1 MPTKHLPEDYVLVLQ
16 QINEDGGGDFDD
28 LADTLRIERSR
39 LGHIVQSLYR
49 KGLIV
54 IDRTRMTRESW
65 MSLSTK
71 GKRFIAYLWPES
83 NRSYGY

>member
-16 QINEDGGGDFDD
+16 QISEDGGGDFDD

-39 LGHIVQSLYR
+39 LGHIIQSLYH

-54 IDRTRMTRESW
+54 VDRTRATRESW
-65 MSLSTK
+65 MSLSSK

-83 NRSYGY
+83 RSVYGY